1 MEAGLDEN
9 IRCAVTLV
17 TIKVNEDANVIV
29 EKVALGF
36 RSRYRTSAER
46 PCLSL
51 SSVEQSDS
59 CMLHARVMRAGRVKP
74 AAEEGDRAAVVK
86 ATHLRNYTQ
95 P

>member
-1 MEAGLDEN
+1 MDEN

-46 PCLSL
+46 PCLS
-51 SSVEQSDS
+51 SVESWKRWHSSQ
-59 CMLHARVMRAGRVKP
+59 RVILGFRV
-74 AAEEGDRAAVVK
+74 
-86 ATHLRNYTQ
+86 
-95 P
+95 